1 MASPP
6 TNIPAPRTEFID
18 PRTGLMSREWYRF
31 FFQQFEQV
39 GGGAGLTHNVLTG
52 LQGGAGGN
60 YYHLGLTDYTGNG
73 TGTLVR
79 STSAALVTPALGT
92 PASGVITNCTGSPA
106 LVITN
111 CTGSPALVITNCSG
125 SPTLTAPLL
134 GTPASGNISNCTGS
148 PTLTAPLLGTPA
160 SGVIT
165 NCTGTPTLDITSCTG
180 SPSLTTLTATGN
192 IRITG
197 AGSLGYSTGS
207 GGAVT
212 QLINKTTGVTLNKSN
227 GKITMEATT
236 AMGAGASAVFTLTN
250 SFIAVTDAVIANI
263 ATGGT
268 ANAYTIDV
276 LTVATGSVGLRVVNF
291 SAGSLTEAVVVS
303 FAIIKAVAA

>member
-1 MASPP
+1 MANP
-6 TNIPAPRTEFID
+6 TNIPAPRVGFID
-18 PRTGLMSREWYRF
+18 PRTGLMAREWYRF

-39 GGGAGLTHNVLTG
+39 GGGAGLTHNFLTG
-52 LQGGAGGN
+52 LQGGSGGN
-60 YYHLGLTDYTGNG
+60 YYHLGLADYTGNG

-92 PASGVITNCTGSPA
+92 PSSGVIT
-106 LVITN
+106 
-111 CTGSPALVITNCSG
+111 
-125 SPTLTAPLL
+125 
-134 GTPASGNISNCTGS
+134 NCTGS

-160 SGVIT
+160 SGIIT

-180 SPSLTTLTATGN
+180 SPSLTALTATGN

-197 AGSLGYSTGS
+197 TGSLGYSTGS

-212 QLINKTTGVTLNKSN
+212 QLTSKTTGVTLNKSN

-236 AMGAGASAVFTLTN
+236 AIGIAASVVFTLTN

-268 ANAYTIDV
+268 ANAYTVDV
-276 LTVATGSVGLRVVNF
+276 LTVAAGSVGLRVTNISVGIL
-291 SAGSLTEAVVVS
+291 SEAVVVS

>member
-1 MASPP
+1 MANPP
-6 TNIPAPRTEFID
+6 TNIPAPRVGFID
-18 PRTGLMSREWYRF
+18 PRTGLMAREWYRF

-92 PASGVITNCTGSPA
+92 PSSGVITSCTGSPT
-106 LVITN
+106 LVIT
-111 CTGSPALVITNCSG
+111 
-125 SPTLTAPLL
+125 
-134 GTPASGNISNCTGS
+134 NCTGS

-160 SGVIT
+160 SGIIT
-165 NCTGTPTLDITSCTG
+165 NCTGSPTLTAPLLGTPASGDISNCTG
-180 SPSLTTLTATGN
+180 SPTLTALTATGN

-212 QLINKTTGVTLNKSN
+212 QLTSKTTGVTLNKSN

-236 AMGAGASAVFTLTN
+236 AIPASNAVVFTLTN

-268 ANAYTIDV
+268 ANAYTVDV
-276 LTVATGSVGLRVVNF
+276 LTVAVGSVGIRVVNI
-291 SAGSLTEAVVVS
+291 SAGSLSEAVVVS

>member
-1 MASPP
+1 MANPP
-6 TNIPAPRTEFID
+6 TNIPAPRVGFID
-18 PRTGLMSREWYRF
+18 PRTGLMAREWYRF

-60 YYHLGLTDYTGNG
+60 YYHLSLADYTGNG

-79 STSAALVTPALGT
+79 STSPVLVTPALGT
-92 PASGVITNCTGSPA
+92 PASGIVTNCTGSPT
-106 LVITN
+106 LVIT
-111 CTGSPALVITNCSG
+111 
-125 SPTLTAPLL
+125 
-134 GTPASGNISNCTGS
+134 NCTGS

-180 SPSLTTLTATGN
+180 SPSLTALTATGN

-197 AGSLGYSTGS
+197 TGVLGYSAGS

-212 QLINKTTGVTLNKSN
+212 QLTSKTTGVTLNKSN
-227 GKITMEATT
+227 GQITMEATT
-236 AMGAGASAVFTLTN
+236 AIGIGASVVFTLTN

-276 LTVATGSVGLRVVNF
+276 LTVAAGSAGLRVTNI
-291 SAGSLTEAVVVS
+291 SAGSLSEAVVVS

>member
-1 MASPP
+1 MANPP
-6 TNIPAPRTEFID
+6 TNIPAPRVGFID
-18 PRTGLMSREWYRF
+18 PRTGLMAREWYRF

-60 YYHLGLTDYTGNG
+60 YYHLGLTDYAGNG

-92 PASGVITNCTGSPA
+92 PTSGVISNCTGSPA
-106 LVITN
+106 LVIT
-111 CTGSPALVITNCSG
+111 
-125 SPTLTAPLL
+125 
-134 GTPASGNISNCTGS
+134 NCTGS

-180 SPSLTTLTATGN
+180 SPTLTTLTATGN

-197 AGSLGYSTGS
+197 TGSLGYSTGS

-212 QLINKTTGVTLNKSN
+212 QLTNKTTGVTLDKSN

-236 AMGAGASAVFTLTN
+236 AIGIGASVVFTLAN

-268 ANAYTIDV
+268 ANAYTVDV
-276 LTVATGSVGLRVVNF
+276 LTVAAGSVGLRVTNI
-291 SAGSLTEAVVVS
+291 SAGSLSEAVVVS

>member
-1 MASPP
+1 MADPP
-6 TNIPAPRTEFID
+6 TNIPAPRVGFID
-18 PRTGLMSREWYRF
+18 PRTGLMAREWYRF

-79 STSAALVTPALGT
+79 STSPALVTPALGT
-92 PASGVITNCTGSPA
+92 PSSGVITSCTGSPT
-106 LVITN
+106 LVIT
-111 CTGSPALVITNCSG
+111 
-125 SPTLTAPLL
+125 
-134 GTPASGNISNCTGS
+134 NCTGS

-165 NCTGTPTLDITSCTG
+165 NCTGSPTLTAPLLGTPASGDISNCTG
-180 SPSLTTLTATGN
+180 SPSLTTVTATGN

-212 QLINKTTGVTLNKSN
+212 QLTNKTTGVTLNKSN

-236 AMGAGASAVFTLTN
+236 AIGIGASVVFTLTN

-268 ANAYTIDV
+268 ANAYTVDV
-276 LTVATGSVGLRVVNF
+276 LTVAVGSVGLRVTNI
-291 SAGSLTEAVVVS
+291 SAGILSEAVVLS

>member
-1 MASPP
+1 MANPP
-6 TNIPAPRTEFID
+6 TNIPAPRVGFID
-18 PRTGLMSREWYRF
+18 PRTGLMAREWYRF

-39 GGGAGLTHNVLTG
+39 GGGTGLTHNGLTG

-79 STSAALVTPALGT
+79 STSPALVTPALGT
-92 PASGVITNCTGSPA
+92 PTSGIVTNCTGSPA
-106 LVITN
+106 LVIT
-111 CTGSPALVITNCSG
+111 
-125 SPTLTAPLL
+125 
-134 GTPASGNISNCTGS
+134 NCTGS

-160 SGVIT
+160 SGIIT

-180 SPSLTTLTATGN
+180 SPTLTTLLATGN

-197 AGSLGYSTGS
+197 TGILGYSAGS

-212 QLINKTTGVTLNKSN
+212 QLTNKTTGVTLDKSN

-236 AMGAGASAVFTLTN
+236 AIGAGASAVFTLTN
-250 SFIAVTDAVIANI
+250 SFIGVTSTIIANI

-268 ANAYTIDV
+268 ANAYTVDV
-276 LTVATGSVGLRVVNF
+276 LTVAVGSVGLRVTNI
-291 SAGSLTEAVVVS
+291 SAGSLSEAVVVS
-303 FAIIKAVAA
+303 FAIIRAVAA

>member
-1 MASPP
+1 MANPP
-6 TNIPAPRTEFID
+6 TNIPAPRVGFID
-18 PRTGLMSREWYRF
+18 PRTGLMAREWYRF

-79 STSAALVTPALGT
+79 STSPVLVAPALGT
-92 PASGVITNCTGSPA
+92 PASGIVTNCTGSPA
-106 LVITN
+106 LVIT
-111 CTGSPALVITNCSG
+111 
-125 SPTLTAPLL
+125 
-134 GTPASGNISNCTGS
+134 NCTGS

-165 NCTGTPTLDITSCTG
+165 NCTGTPALDITSCTG
-180 SPSLTTLTATGN
+180 SPALTALTATGN

-212 QLINKTTGVTLNKSN
+212 QLTNKTTGVTLNKSN
-227 GKITMEATT
+227 GQITMEATT
-236 AMGAGASAVFTLTN
+236 AIGIGASVVFTLTN

-268 ANAYTIDV
+268 ANAYAIDV
-276 LTVATGSVGLRVVNF
+276 LTVAAGSVGLRVTNIT
-291 SAGSLTEAVVVS
+291 AGILSEAVVVS

>member
-1 MASPP
+1 MANP
-6 TNIPAPRTEFID
+6 TNIPAPRVGFID
-18 PRTGLMSREWYRF
+18 PRTGLMAREWYRF

-39 GGGAGLTHNVLTG
+39 GGGTGLTHNGLTG

-79 STSAALVTPALGT
+79 STSPVLVTPALGT
-92 PASGVITNCTGSPA
+92 PTSGIVTNCTGSPA
-106 LVITN
+106 LVIT
-111 CTGSPALVITNCSG
+111 
-125 SPTLTAPLL
+125 
-134 GTPASGNISNCTGS
+134 NCTGS

-165 NCTGTPTLDITSCTG
+165 NCTGSPTLDITSCTG
-180 SPSLTTLTATGN
+180 SPTLTALTATVN
-192 IRITG
+192 IRISG
-197 AGSLGYSTGS
+197 NGSLGYSTGS

-212 QLINKTTGVTLNKSN
+212 QLTSKTTGVTLNKSN

-236 AMGAGASAVFTLTN
+236 AIGIAASVVFTLTN

-276 LTVATGSVGLRVVNF
+276 LTVAAGSVGLRVTNIT
-291 SAGSLTEAVVVS
+291 AGILSEAVVVS

>member
-1 MASPP
+1 MANPP
-6 TNIPAPRTEFID
+6 TNIPAPRVGFID
-18 PRTGLMSREWYRF
+18 PRTGLMAREWYRF

-79 STSAALVTPALGT
+79 STSPVLVTPALGT
-92 PASGVITNCTGSPA
+92 PASGIVTNCTGSPA
-106 LVITN
+106 LVIT
-111 CTGSPALVITNCSG
+111 
-125 SPTLTAPLL
+125 
-134 GTPASGNISNCTGS
+134 NCTGS

-165 NCTGTPTLDITSCTG
+165 NCTGTPALDITSCTG
-180 SPSLTTLTATGN
+180 SPALTALTATGN

-197 AGSLGYSTGS
+197 TGVLGYSAGS

-212 QLINKTTGVTLNKSN
+212 QLTSKTTGVTLNKSN
-227 GKITMEATT
+227 GQITMEATT
-236 AMGAGASAVFTLTN
+236 AIGIGASVVFALTN

-276 LTVATGSVGLRVVNF
+276 LTVAAGNAGLRVTNI
-291 SAGSLTEAVVVS
+291 SAGSLSEAVVVS

>member
-1 MASPP
+1 MANPP
-6 TNIPAPRTEFID
+6 TNIPAPRVGFID
-18 PRTGLMSREWYRF
+18 PRTGLMAREWYRF

-60 YYHLGLTDYTGNG
+60 YYHLSLADYTGNG

-79 STSAALVTPALGT
+79 STSPVLVTPALGT
-92 PASGVITNCTGSPA
+92 PSSGVITSCTGSPT
-106 LVITN
+106 LVIT
-111 CTGSPALVITNCSG
+111 
-125 SPTLTAPLL
+125 
-134 GTPASGNISNCTGS
+134 NCTGS

-180 SPSLTTLTATGN
+180 SPSLTALTATGN

-197 AGSLGYSTGS
+197 TGILGYSTGS

-212 QLINKTTGVTLNKSN
+212 QLTSKTTGVTLNKSN
-227 GKITMEATT
+227 GKITMEAT
-236 AMGAGASAVFTLTN
+236 AAIGIGASVVFALTN

-276 LTVATGSVGLRVVNF
+276 LTVAAGSVGLRVTNIT
-291 SAGSLTEAVVVS
+291 AGSLSEAVVVS

>member
-1 MASPP
+1 MANPP
-6 TNIPAPRTEFID
+6 TNIPAPRVGFID
-18 PRTGLMSREWYRF
+18 PRTGLMAREWYRF

-79 STSAALVTPALGT
+79 STSPALVTPALGT
-92 PASGVITNCTGSPA
+92 PASGVISNCTGSPA
-106 LVITN
+106 LVIT
-111 CTGSPALVITNCSG
+111 
-125 SPTLTAPLL
+125 
-134 GTPASGNISNCTGS
+134 NCTGS

-180 SPSLTTLTATGN
+180 SPSLTTVTATGN

-197 AGSLGYSTGS
+197 TGSLGYSTGS

-212 QLINKTTGVTLNKSN
+212 QLTSKSTGVTLNKSN

-236 AMGAGASAVFTLTN
+236 AIGIGASVVFTLTN

-268 ANAYTIDV
+268 ANAYTVDV
-276 LTVATGSVGLRVVNF
+276 LTVAAGSVGLRVTNI
-291 SAGSLTEAVVVS
+291 SAGILSEAVVVS

>member
-6 TNIPAPRTEFID
+6 TNIPAPRVSIID
-18 PRTGLMSREWYRF
+18 ERTGLLSREWYRF

-79 STSAALVTPALGT
+79 STSPVLVTPALGT
-92 PASGVITNCTGSPA
+92 PSSGVITNCTGSPT
-106 LVITN
+106 LVIT
-111 CTGSPALVITNCSG
+111 
-125 SPTLTAPLL
+125 
-134 GTPASGNISNCTGS
+134 NCTGS

-180 SPSLTTLTATGN
+180 SPTLTALTATGN

-197 AGSLGYSTGS
+197 TGSLGYSTGS

-212 QLINKTTGVTLNKSN
+212 QLTSKTTGVTLDKSN

-236 AMGAGASAVFTLTN
+236 AIGIAASVVFTLTN
-250 SFIAVTDAVIANI
+250 NFIAVTDAVIANI

-268 ANAYTIDV
+268 ANAYTVNV
-276 LTVATGSVGLRVVNF
+276 LTVAAGSVGLRVTNI
-291 SAGSLTEAVVVS
+291 SAGILSEAVVVS

>member
-1 MASPP
+1 MANPP
-6 TNIPAPRTEFID
+6 TNIPAPRVGFID
-18 PRTGLMSREWYRF
+18 PRTGLMAREWYRF

-79 STSAALVTPALGT
+79 STSPVLVTPALGT
-92 PASGVITNCTGSPA
+92 PSSGIVTNCTGSPA
-106 LVITN
+106 LVIT
-111 CTGSPALVITNCSG
+111 
-125 SPTLTAPLL
+125 
-134 GTPASGNISNCTGS
+134 NCTGS

-165 NCTGTPTLDITSCTG
+165 NCTGAPTLDITSCTG
-180 SPSLTTLTATGN
+180 SPSLTTVTATGN

-212 QLINKTTGVTLNKSN
+212 QLTNKTTGVTLNKSN

-236 AMGAGASAVFTLTN
+236 AIGIAASVVFTLAN

-268 ANAYTIDV
+268 ANAYTVDV
-276 LTVATGSVGLRVVNF
+276 LTVAAGSVGLRVTNIT
-291 SAGSLTEAVVVS
+291 AGILSEAVVVS

>member
-6 TNIPAPRTEFID
+6 TNIPAPRVNIID
-18 PRTGLMSREWYRF
+18 ERTGLLSREWYRF

-39 GGGAGLTHNVLTG
+39 GGGLGLTHNGIAG
-52 LQGGAGGN
+52 LQGGAGGD
-60 YYHLGLTDYTGNG
+60 YYHLGLIDYVGNG
-73 TGTLVR
+73 TGALVR

-92 PASGVITNCTGSPA
+92 PSSGVITNCTGSP
-106 LVITN
+106 
-111 CTGSPALVITNCSG
+111 
-125 SPTLTAPLL
+125 TLTAPAL
-134 GTPASGNISNCTGS
+134 GTPVSGDISNCTGS

-165 NCTGTPTLDITSCTG
+165 NCTGSPTLTAPLLGTPASGDISNCTG
-180 SPSLTTLTATGN
+180 SPTLTALTATGN

-197 AGSLGYSTGS
+197 TGSLGYSTGS

-212 QLINKTTGVTLNKSN
+212 QLTSKTTGVTLDKSN

-236 AMGAGASAVFTLTN
+236 AIGIAASVVFTLTN
-250 SFIAVTDAVIANI
+250 NFIAVTDAVIANI

-268 ANAYTIDV
+268 ANAYTVNV
-276 LTVATGSVGLRVVNF
+276 LTVAAGSVGLRVTNI
-291 SAGSLTEAVVVS
+291 SAGILSEAVVVS

>member
-1 MASPP
+1 MANP
-6 TNIPAPRTEFID
+6 TNIPAPRVGFID
-18 PRTGLMSREWYRF
+18 PRTGLMAREWYRF

-52 LQGGAGGN
+52 LQGGSGGD
-60 YYHLGLTDYTGNG
+60 YYHLGLADYTGNG

-79 STSAALVTPALGT
+79 STSPVLVTPALGT
-92 PASGVITNCTGSPA
+92 PSSGVITSCTGSPA
-106 LVITN
+106 LVIT
-111 CTGSPALVITNCSG
+111 
-125 SPTLTAPLL
+125 
-134 GTPASGNISNCTGS
+134 NCTGS

-180 SPSLTTLTATGN
+180 SPTLTALTATGN

-197 AGSLGYSTGS
+197 TGSLGYSTGS

-212 QLINKTTGVTLNKSN
+212 QLTSKTTGVTLNKSN

-236 AMGAGASAVFTLTN
+236 AIGIAASVVFTLTN

-268 ANAYTIDV
+268 ANAYTVDV
-276 LTVATGSVGLRVVNF
+276 LTVAAGSVGLRVTNISVGIL
-291 SAGSLTEAVVVS
+291 SEAVVVS